1 MELAIIILAA
11 GKGTRMGLTDKPKVM
26 AELAGKPLLG
36 HVIDAILP
44 LAPQHIIPVIGFK
57 KEMVEEYLD
66 AHFNGLTPVY
76 QTEQLGTGHAV
87 MQANERLKNF
97 TGHVLILTGDTPL
110 IHLPTI
116 PDAITV
122 TTFLDEP
129 KGYGRILR
137 TASGDFFGIV
147 EEKDANESQKG
158 IQEINTGMFLV
169 NSLSLFE
176 ALGNISNANA
186 QGEYYLTDII
196 AYLHSQQKHVY
207 AIPSLNSTEF
217 MGINTLQ
224 ELASAEEVYAAMQK
238 DNR

>member
-1 MELAIIILAA
+1 
-11 GKGTRMGLTDKPKVM
+11 
-26 AELAGKPLLG
+26 
-36 HVIDAILP
+36 
-44 LAPQHIIPVIGFK
+44 
-57 KEMVEEYLD
+57 
-66 AHFNGLTPVY
+66 
-76 QTEQLGTGHAV
+76 
-87 MQANERLKNF
+87 
-97 TGHVLILTGDTPL
+97 
-110 IHLPTI
+110 
-116 PDAITV
+116 
-122 TTFLDEP
+122 
-129 KGYGRILR
+129 
-137 TASGDFFGIV
+137 
-147 EEKDANESQKG
+147 
-158 IQEINTGMFLV
+158 MFLV